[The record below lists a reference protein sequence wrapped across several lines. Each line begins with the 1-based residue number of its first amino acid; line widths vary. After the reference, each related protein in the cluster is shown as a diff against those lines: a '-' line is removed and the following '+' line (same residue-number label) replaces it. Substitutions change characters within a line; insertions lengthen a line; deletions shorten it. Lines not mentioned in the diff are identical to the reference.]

1 MSDHLRSLIRDIPD
15 FPKPGILF
23 RDITTL
29 LSDAEGL
36 RAATAALAAPFTA
49 QNVDVVVGIEA
60 RGFILGTPVALE
72 LGVGFVPARKAGKL
86 PFDVV
91 STSYD
96 LEYGSTTI
104 EMHQDAIAPGAR
116 VLIVDDVL
124 ATGGT
129 ARAVRDLVVQLQGK
143 IVGVAFL
150 LELRD
155 LDGRKGLEGLN
166 IASVLDY

>member
-1 MSDHLRSLIRDIPD
+1 
-15 FPKPGILF
+15 
-23 RDITTL
+23 
-29 LSDAEGL
+29 
-36 RAATAALAAPFTA
+36 
-49 QNVDVVVGIEA
+49 
-60 RGFILGTPVALE
+60 
-72 LGVGFVPARKAGKL
+72 
-86 PFDVV
+86 
-91 STSYD
+91 
-96 LEYGSTTI
+96 
-104 EMHQDAIAPGAR
+104 MHQDAIAPGAR